1 MKNTFPRLR
10 AAWPLAGISLALIA
24 TIASAQ
30 GAPAAVE
37 AKPVAAASADAART
51 AAPVAQ
57 NAGAPAQDGMPQA
70 TAEEDALYDE
80 APPLQVGDAATGLL
94 AWQRDGA
101 IASPTARP
109 IAGDVARRSYERYLK
124 SFEYPIP
131 ERLNSTVKTGGNSSS
146 GSR

>member
-1 MKNTFPRLR
+1 
-10 AAWPLAGISLALIA
+10 
-24 TIASAQ
+24 
-30 GAPAAVE
+30 
-37 AKPVAAASADAART
+37 
-51 AAPVAQ
+51 
-57 NAGAPAQDGMPQA
+57 MPQA

-80 APPLQVGDAATGLL
+80 APPLQVGDAATSLL